1 MMYES
6 KTSEYE
12 IIKKLGEGAN
22 GITYLVK
29 SNNKEFVLKELKLS
43 NTEDWKTIDRF
54 KKEIKNLKNLNHPN
68 IPKYIDIIESDKI
81 IAYVQEYIKG
91 VSLQNMIENEI
102 PISPEVLLSYIKQGL
117 NILNYIHNL
126 TPPLIHRDISPKNII
141 VNGSN
146 LYIIDLG
153 IALNYNEN
161 NTITTAGTFGYM
173 APEQIIGQP
182 TPQSDIYSFGITI
195 ASVINQVDVDKLPL
209 KDNGK
214 IDIEK
219 SLSFLPKRI
228 KTLLTSMTQKGTAK
242 RLENAKKGIEY
253 LNNKIGR
260 LNFEN
265 DQISKNKKLNIK
277 KFIKFKYFF
286 ILFLVSILAYTTIR
300 YNKLTEVNKKR
311 VKVFGSFT
319 KGHTSVISL
328 ITGILFNDYNLIISG
343 GYINFV
349 TTLQNDKYLLS
360 IGKRII
366 LWDFKTKKIIWNIEA
381 PYNLYNA
388 KIYFNEKED
397 IAYLSNYFNLKLYI
411 KDGKLDEVNK
421 KEINSSK
428 NLKLYTKHSD
438 NKYQDLMNK
447 DRKIKDII
455 YSINENRNEIII
467 IKKNYYY
474 LFDKEKEKYICKIR
488 NPLGIT
494 FNLKIELSIV
504 PKGLWAIKNE
514 DKVTIYNSKCKK
526 INTIPV
532 LRYGVEI
539 KFSDNEK
546 YLIVGERTGLISVWK
561 TKNKQ

>member
-68 IPKYIDIIESDKI
+68 IPKYIDTIESDKI